1 MSPSSASLVGTPE
14 RSLLSEARAQVG
26 TRARRGARVP
36 EPERL
41 REVLG
46 EELGLVGPGPGRPGG
61 RSIARV
67 EEARG
72 DEARGDEAPSDEG
85 AADPRLRASRRGP
98 TLGQVLADAEA
109 RGELGALG
117 LREPQRRALFRST
130 RCRTPALGGA
140 AEVCAGCDYRQ
151 VVFRSCGDRHC
162 PQCLLLAGERWLR
175 AELARSLPVAYY
187 HLVLT
192 LPPGLRPIAERGP
205 AEARVVYGA
214 LFRAVRRAIE
224 ACGRAELGEASARF
238 SITEVL
244 HTWNASFAYHPHVH
258 AIVSAGALGE
268 GGWLEPRPGRS
279 LFPDDVLRAAYRVAF
294 ADELVRLA
302 QLAERGRR
310 GGLELRA
317 GELARLLAGIGRDYQ
332 HVYAKALLDP
342 EQAFRYLARYTA
354 RVGFSDHRLIA
365 YDPAGR
371 GQVVFGTKHGEAV
384 RCSRSE
390 LAARFA
396 CHVLPRGFHRVRRYG
411 LFAPCKQRVSLAAAR
426 AALRAAYPARAADCE
441 APEVLRPDG
450 SFVRRFFRERGVD
463 LDRCPRPGCGG
474 ILVSRPL
481 DPVYLDASELHEGQR
496 GPPRA
501 PT

>member
-1 MSPSSASLVGTPE
+1 VELPA
-14 RSLLSEARAQVG
+14 
-26 TRARRGARVP
+26 
-36 EPERL
+36 PERL

-46 EELGLVGPGPGRPGG
+46 EELGLGGARRGPAGPVARSGVG
-61 RSIARV
+61 
-67 EEARG
+67 EAG
-72 DEARGDEAPSDEG
+72 DEASAE
-85 AADPRLRASRRGP
+85 ADPRLRPSRRGP

-130 RCRTPALGGA
+130 RCRTAALGGA
-140 AEVCAGCDYRQ
+140 AEVCSGCDYRQ

-192 LPPGLRPIAERGP
+192 LPPGLRPLAERGP
-205 AEARVVYGA
+205 EEARIVYGA
-214 LFRAVRRAIE
+214 LFRAVRRTIE
-224 ACGRAELGEASARF
+224 ACGRAELGDASARF

-268 GGWLEPRPGRS
+268 SGWLEPRPGRS
-279 LFPDDVLRAAYRVAF
+279 LFPDDVLRAAYRAAF
-294 ADELVRLA
+294 AEELVALA
-302 QLAERGRR
+302 RLAERGRR
-310 GGLELRA
+310 GGLELRE
-317 GELARLLAGIGRDYQ
+317 GELARLLAGLERDYQ
-332 HVYAKALLDP
+332 HVYAKAVLDP

-354 RVGFSDHRLIA
+354 RVGFSNHRLIG
-365 YDPAGR
+365 YDAAGPGR
-371 GQVVFGTKHGEAV
+371 VVYGTKHGEEV
-384 RCSRSE
+384 SCSRAE

-396 CHVLPRGFHRVRRYG
+396 RHVLPRGFHRVRRYG
-411 LFAPCKQRVSLAAAR
+411 LLAPRKQRASLAAAR
-426 AALRAAYPARAADCE
+426 SALRVAYPERADDCAE
-441 APEVLRPDG
+441 PEIVRPDG
-450 SFVRRFFRERGVD
+450 SFVRRFFREQGVD
-463 LDRCPRPGCGG
+463 LDRCPRPGCGA

-481 DPVYLDASELHEGQR
+481 DPVYLDASQLHEGRR